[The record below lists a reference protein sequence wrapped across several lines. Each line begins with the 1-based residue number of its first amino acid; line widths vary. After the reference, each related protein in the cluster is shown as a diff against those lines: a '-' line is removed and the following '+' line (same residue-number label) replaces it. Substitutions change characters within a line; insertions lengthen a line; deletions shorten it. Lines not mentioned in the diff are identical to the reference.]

1 MLEYYWNI
9 LEPFSITAAIVVVT
23 IITVM
28 LIRRIFRKLIHRAVK
43 SDDNDPTVYQFLSHL
58 SAASIYIIGFS
69 FAIYTIPELR
79 GIANSVLAGAGIMAV
94 AIGFAAQ
101 AALSNVISGLF
112 IIIFRPFRVN
122 DRLNLQDMAGVVED
136 ITLRHTVL
144 RDYEN
149 RRIIIPNSII
159 SDQVITNADFKDE
172 KICKH
177 MHFGIS
183 YDSNIDLA
191 KRIMQEEALAHPL
204 IRDHRSPEDIA
215 EGAPQVPVRVISL
228 DESSVKLRAW
238 CWVDSQQDS
247 FALSCD
253 LLESIKKRFDAEGI
267 EIPFPY
273 RTLVYKNKP
282 A

>member
-1 MLEYYWNI
+1 MLEPYLAY
-9 LEPFSITAAIVVVT
+9 LDPFSMAVGVIIFTVISAMLVRRVFRRLVTRAIN
-23 IITVM
+23 
-28 LIRRIFRKLIHRAVK
+28 
-43 SDDNDPTVYQFLSHL
+43 SEDNDPTAYQFLSHL
-58 SAASIYIIGFS
+58 STALIYIIGTS
-69 FAIYTIPELR
+69 MAIYTVPELR

-94 AIGFAAQ
+94 AVGFAAQ

-112 IIIFRPFRVN
+112 IVIFKPFRVN
-122 DRLNLQDMAGVVED
+122 DRLNLQNMAGVVED

-144 RDYEN
+144 RDFEN

-183 YDSNIDLA
+183 YDSDVDLA
-191 KRIMQEEALAHPL
+191 RKIMQEEALAHPL
-204 IRDHRSPEDIA
+204 IRDHRSAQDIA
-215 EGAPQVPVRVISL
+215 EGAPQVPVKLISL
-228 DESSVKLRAW
+228 DESSVTLRAW

-253 LLESIKKRFDAEGI
+253 LFESVKKRFEAEGI
-267 EIPFPY
+267 EIPYPH
-273 RTLVYKNKP
+273 RTLVYKNKTE
-282 A
+282 